1 MQITLLNYTE
11 LNVCSHAI
19 RTCWQSFEK
28 SDNGGEKDKELI
40 YRVGNKFKHAST
52 LEHLHYTF
60 YIQGISRATLQ
71 ELARHR
77 IASLSVKSTRY
88 TLKELK
94 NAESFSP
101 FNVENLKRAQEFLV
115 LTHNEAVDKAS
126 VKALENLRLLLQ
138 ENISNDLVKFAMP
151 ESYKTEL
158 TWSINARSLQNFLSL
173 RSSKSALWEIRN
185 LAFALFESLPEEHK
199 FIFEE
204 CMEGKKNQIKLTLQE
219 RDKFKAYLEEFVKQV
234 DKCAKTETIKGF
246 NIKDLESKFSSLLK
260 GKYEVK
266 LDVGSGRLKSN
277 VCGIAFTR
285 VDILGNN
292 YANTNKPTNR
302 QGIYIYFDYRYESEN
317 KKYYLYLGLGNGT
330 KECEAKNL

>member
-11 LNVCSHAI
+11 LNICAHAI

-94 NAESFSP
+94 NAESFLPLDEVNFS
-101 FNVENLKRAQEFLV
+101 RAGKFLV
-115 LTHNEAVDKAS
+115 FTQNEAVDRAS
-126 VKALENLRLLLQ
+126 VQALENLRLLLQ

-158 TWSINARSLQNFLSL
+158 TWSINARSLQNFLHL

-185 LAFALFESLPEEHK
+185 LARALFESLPSEHR
-199 FIFEE
+199 FLFEE
-204 CMEGKKNQIKLTLQE
+204 CMG
-219 RDKFKAYLEEFVKQV
+219 EE
-234 DKCAKTETIKGF
+234 
-246 NIKDLESKFSSLLK
+246 
-260 GKYEVK
+260 
-266 LDVGSGRLKSN
+266 
-277 VCGIAFTR
+277 
-285 VDILGNN
+285 
-292 YANTNKPTNR
+292 
-302 QGIYIYFDYRYESEN
+302 
-317 KKYYLYLGLGNGT
+317 
-330 KECEAKNL
+330 